1 MQYREALEE
10 LKETARKIESEEL
23 GLDEIEALLQ
33 RASELAEICRASLRR
48 VHEQVQEFQNPTIRQ
63 AS

>member
-23 GLDEIEALLQ
+23 GLDEIETLLR
-33 RASELAEICRASLRR
+33 RASELADICRASLRR
-48 VHEQVQEFQNPTIRQ
+48 VHEQVQEFQNPSTKQ
-63 AS
+63 PS

>member
-23 GLDEIEALLQ
+23 GLDEIEALLR
-33 RASELAEICRASLRR
+33 RASELADICRASLRR
-48 VHEQVQEFQNPTIRQ
+48 VHDQVQEFQNPSTKQ
-63 AS
+63 PS

>member
-23 GLDEIEALLQ
+23 GLDEIETLLR
-33 RASELAEICRASLRR
+33 RASELADICRASLRR
-48 VHEQVQEFQNPTIRQ
+48 VHDQVQEFQNPSTKQ
-63 AS
+63 PS